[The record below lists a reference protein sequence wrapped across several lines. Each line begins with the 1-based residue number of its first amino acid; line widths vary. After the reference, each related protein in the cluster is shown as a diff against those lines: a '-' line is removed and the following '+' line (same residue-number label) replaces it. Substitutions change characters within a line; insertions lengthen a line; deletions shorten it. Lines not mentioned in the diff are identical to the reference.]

1 MQDFRYILILFSL
14 ALMMACQ
21 SPQQVED
28 RLVTAFEETMFGQRG
43 PAHDRQGSDGSEA
56 ILSKW
61 RSPVEVSIVEGATD
75 SNTTLVRKEL
85 ERFAALSGLEIRL
98 LPPENKAAPLTL
110 FFSDRKDFV
119 INGNQMASCYTHIED
134 GDDGAIAKAEVYIA
148 LVEEGVWREDCLV
161 HELLHAF
168 GWRGHTHSIRSAI
181 SYMHGESDLT
191 RWDEHLMRTLYDPRL
206 EPGKQKADA
215 LPAAR
220 AILHEILVEK

>member
-1 MQDFRYILILFSL
+1 MQDFRYILILFLL
-14 ALMMACQ
+14 ALMAACQ

-28 RLVTAFEETMFGQRG
+28 RLVVAFEETMFGQRG
-43 PAHDRQGSDGSEA
+43 PAHDRQGSDPHEG

-75 SNTTLVRKEL
+75 GNTALVRKEL
-85 ERFAALSGLEIRL
+85 DRFAALSGLEIRL
-98 LPPENKAAPLTL
+98 LAPENRAAPLTL
-110 FFSDRKDFV
+110 FFSDQKDFV
-119 INGNQMASCYTHIED
+119 INDNQMASCYAHVE
-134 GDDGAIAKAEVYIA
+134 GDDDGVIERAEVYIA

-181 SYMHGESDLT
+181 SYMHGENDLT
-191 RWDEHLMRTLYDPRL
+191 HWDEHLMRALYDPRL
-206 EPGKQKADA
+206 EPGKSKTDA
-215 LPAAR
+215 MPMAR